1 MNADHE
7 LDPLLDAMVWPA
19 AQLVGHVRNR
29 DAEGV
34 AEILGPL
41 DGRGLHALAIALAC
55 LVPDDQSVG
64 QLALWS
70 HGPHVPDDQLAL
82 SIAADLNAVI
92 KPCSRCHTPRQE
104 EDFAR
109 DASKA
114 DGRKTQCRACT
125 SELRRER
132 LAGSDTN
139 RSRTARCAPQR
150 QREAA

>member
-1 MNADHE
+1 MNTEHPNDA
-7 LDPLLDAMVWPA
+7 LLESMRWPA
-19 AQLVGHVRNR
+19 ARLVGAVRAR
-29 DAEGV
+29 DAEMV
-34 AEILGPL
+34 AELIEPL
-41 DGRGLHALAIALAC
+41 DRTGLHALLIFVAA
-55 LVPDDQSVG
+55 LVPDEGSIEE
-64 QLALWS
+64 LAEWS

-125 SELRRER
+125 SELRREG
-132 LAGSDTN
+132 LAGRDAN
-139 RSRTARCAPQR
+139 RSRTARCEPQR
-150 QREAA
+150 QEVAV